1 MKKFWKGGSV
11 ILGEYE
17 NDEGKF
23 GTDTNIFKP
32 ITARIM
38 KSKHD
43 GLFYEGLYVNSN
55 NSVFMVG
62 WIYEGR

>member
-23 GTDTNIFKP
+23 GTDSNIFKP

-43 GLFYEGLYVNSN
+43 GFFHEGKTSLVKSLH
-55 NSVFMVG
+55 F
-62 WIYEGR
+62 

>member
-17 NDEGKF
+17 NDEGQF
-23 GTDTNIFKP
+23 GTDSNIFKP

-43 GLFYEGLYVNSN
+43 GFFHEGLLKR
-55 NSVFMVG
+55 VFTSQVKSLQF
-62 WIYEGR
+62 

>member
-43 GLFYEGLYVNSN
+43 GLFYEGTPIVKSN
-55 NSVFMVG
+55 DFHSTVDL
-62 WIYEGR
+62 

>member
-17 NDEGKF
+17 NDEGQF
-23 GTDTNIFKP
+23 GTDSNIFKP

-43 GLFYEGLYVNSN
+43 GFFHEGLLK
-55 NSVFMVG
+55 
-62 WIYEGR
+62 RRR

>member
-43 GLFYEGLYVNSN
+43 GLFYEGLYVNSKITQF
-55 NSVFMVG
+55 S
-62 WIYEGR
+62 W

>member
-1 MKKFWKGGSV
+1 ML
-11 ILGEYE
+11 LGEYE

-43 GLFYEGLYVNSN
+43 GLFYEGLYVISEIT
-55 NSVFMVG
+55 SLLL
-62 WIYEGR
+62 

>member
-43 GLFYEGLYVNSN
+43 GLFYEGTPIVK
-55 NSVFMVG
+55 
-62 WIYEGR
+62 